1 MLRTNFSCGVLCLF
15 SLVIVLELQSFR
27 VANQTPGA
35 SDLGFSL
42 WPRGGGRGGEK
53 HCHRTG
59 GKLKLEKVFYGG
71 GLVWKMGN
79 DKKIL
84 VVKDSTSNWRWKWW
98 RFGRLVAGRMEILM
112 DGAFLLHHQ
121 AWSKLGSESV
131 SWCHGMTEGHHDS
144 RSRKSVD
151 VSLSRLPGPW
161 QASKPRCSMP
171 TRLGKADLDGLGI
184 IALSWQRTRGFVTCQ
199 VRVLKLS

>member
-1 MLRTNFSCGVLCLF
+1 MLKTNFACCVFFPSWRSCWSCNLSGLPTRRRQVLPTLA
-15 SLVIVLELQSFR
+15 SLYGPEA
-27 VANQTPGA
+27 VAEA
-35 SDLGFSL
+35 
-42 WPRGGGRGGEK
+42 EK
-53 HCHRTG
+53 STAIAQVGNWEKCWEIEVWG
-59 GKLKLEKVFYGG
+59 GKLMFYGG
-71 GLVWKMGN
+71 GSWKMGN
-79 DKKIL
+79 DVKIL

-131 SWCHGMTEGHHDS
+131 S
-144 RSRKSVD
+144 RKSVD
-151 VSLSRLPGPW
+151 VSRLPGPW

-184 IALSWQRTRGFVTCQ
+184 TALNWQRTQGFVTCK
-199 VRVLKLS
+199 VMVLKLS